1 MQEKHIQLII
11 KMLMVIGI
19 ILVVVGIGLIVFTKM
34 HNATSGV
41 LIISSLIAVG
51 LFIVLPTK
59 LYLVFQS
66 LKKKDKGDKEGK

>member
-1 MQEKHIQLII
+1 MKDKHIQLII
-11 KMLMVIGI
+11 KTLMVIGV
-19 ILVVVGIGLIVFTKM
+19 ILVVVGIGLIIFTKM
-34 HNATSGV
+34 PNATSGV

-66 LKKKDKGDKEGK
+66 LKKKDEETK